1 MKNRLNAFSIPVSF
15 FLLLLS
21 ITFIS
26 AEQLDFPDTF
36 AGKRAMEI
44 VALMNGNF
52 SQSAE
57 EYIQNEYTPGF
68 RDAFPLDAHKQIFD
82 TTHRMFGILE
92 LADIA
97 ASTPTKIKFTL
108 RSDAREA
115 WLDISL
121 DVEAESPHRITVMG
135 VQPGS
140 RPDSSNDNE
149 GKKANPAGNEG
160 VNNSSQASRNAA
172 AVDTEE
178 LDRVISAKVDKNE
191 FSGVVLVARYGR
203 PLFQESYG
211 YASKRF
217 SVPNNLD
224 TKFNLGSINKSFT
237 TVSIL
242 QLAEQGKLSLDD
254 PIGKY
259 LDIFPPEIAKKVTI
273 RHLLNMRSGWG
284 DFWGNSTYLERLPRL
299 RKVSDYMEFIKDMP
313 LDFEP
318 GSNFQ
323 HSNTGFDVAG
333 AVIEAITGMDYF
345 SYVKKNVYDRA
356 GMADSDSYHKDGP
369 VENLAAGYTNMN
381 RNDPDGSGYQWD
393 NSCLM
398 PPRGTP
404 AGGGYSTAGDLL
416 KYDQALRENKLLSG
430 PFTNFFFNRLEGRPG
445 ESPSPSGM
453 YRAVGGAPGINAFLA
468 MDLVS
473 GYTFIVLSNYDHPAA
488 VNLAE
493 EIIGMYGLR

>member
-1 MKNRLNAFSIPVSF
+1 MKNSLNALSFPVLF

-21 ITFIS
+21 ITFS
-26 AEQLDFPDTF
+26 SGEQLDFPDTF

-44 VALMNGNF
+44 VALMNRNF

-57 EYIQNEYTPGF
+57 EYIQNEYAPGF

-82 TTHRMFGILE
+82 TTHRMFGSLE

-140 RPDSSNDNE
+140 RPDPSNDNE
-149 GKKANPAGNEG
+149 GKKTNPAGNEEG
-160 VNNSSQASRNAA
+160 NNSSQELKKPAE
-172 AVDTEE
+172 VDPEE
-178 LDRVISAKVDKNE
+178 LDRAISAKSEINE
-191 FSGVVLVARYGR
+191 FSGVVLVARDGR
-203 PLFQESYG
+203 TLFQKAYG
-211 YASKRF
+211 KASQRF
-217 SVPNNLD
+217 NVPNNMD

-237 TVSIL
+237 TVAIL

-259 LDIFPPEIAKKVTI
+259 LDIFPPEIAGKVTI

-284 DFWGNSTYLERLPRL
+284 DFWQNSNYLERFPRL
-299 RKVSDYMEFIKDMP
+299 RSVTDYMEFIKDMP
-313 LDFEP
+313 LDFVP

-333 AVIEAITGMDYF
+333 AVIEAVTGEDYF
-345 SYVKKNVYDRA
+345 SYVKENIYDRA
-356 GMADSDSYHKDGP
+356 GMADSGSYHKDGP
-369 VENLAAGYTNMN
+369 VENLAVGYTNMN
-381 RNDPDGSGYQWD
+381 RNDPNGRGYQWD
-393 NSCLM
+393 NSYLM

-416 KYDQALRENKLLSG
+416 KYDQALRENRLLSEA
-430 PFTNFFFNRLEGRPG
+430 FTNYMFNRLEGRPG
-445 ESPSPSGM
+445 EAPSPSGM
-453 YRAVGGAPGINAFLA
+453 YQAVGGAPGINAFLA
-468 MDLVS
+468 MDLIS

-493 EIIGMYGLR
+493 KIIGMYGLR